1 MITRTVDRL
10 YLPASVILS
19 DVRSNPPK
27 QGGTINCRVVISL
40 TILEGKLNLV
50 KIYEI

>member
-1 MITRTVDRL
+1 MVGRFENETQSAGGI
-10 YLPASVILS
+10 
-19 DVRSNPPK
+19 

>member
-1 MITRTVDRL
+1 MIT
-10 YLPASVILS
+10 YGMLS
-19 DVRSNPPK
+19 RVMDMI